1 MINEMDLRIVHKVA
15 LFFFFLFCFVFC
27 FSQTPVKVKANI
39 DRNSILIG
47 ERIRLT
53 LEADIPE
60 NQPIRFF
67 TIDTID
73 HFEFLEKGK
82 IDTLNTSSG
91 TMLRQHILLTS
102 FDSGIWVIPSYTLD
116 RQNEIKTDSF
126 IINVGFTPFDTAQS
140 YHDIKDIIGV
150 EVEKKKENY
159 WLYIAAGA
167 VFLLL
172 IAYLLT
178 RRKKPKATVEMIVNP
193 FDEAMQQLGALQKLN
208 LPVKEYYTR
217 LTDIFRTYM
226 AKRKNISSLQ
236 KTTDELVTQL
246 RTLHM
251 NPEDYQKLANVLRL
265 SDFVKFAKYQP
276 VAEDDRLAL
285 GIIKNS
291 IQVIEKIAR

>member
-1 MINEMDLRIVHKVA
+1 MDLRIVHKVA

-27 FSQTPVKVKANI
+27 FSQPPVKVKANI

-116 RQNEIKTDSF
+116 RQNEIKTDSL
-126 IINVGFTPFDTAQS
+126 IINVGFTPFDTGQA

>member
-1 MINEMDLRIVHKVA
+1 MINEMDLRIVHKAA
-15 LFFFFLFCFVFC
+15 LFFFFFFCFVFC

-47 ERIRLT
+47 ERIKLT

-73 HFEFLEKGK
+73 HFEFLERGK
-82 IDTLNTSSG
+82 IDTINTISG
-91 TMLRQHILLTS
+91 TMLRQQLLLTS
-102 FDSGIWVIPSYTLD
+102 FDSGIWVIPSYALD

-126 IINVGFTPFDTAQS
+126 IINVGFTPFDTAQA

-159 WLYIAAGA
+159 WLYVAAGA
-167 VFLLL
+167 VFILVMV
-172 IAYLLT
+172 YLLT
-178 RRKKPKATVEMIVNP
+178 RRKKPKATVEKIVDP
-193 FDEAMQQLGALQKLN
+193 FEEAMQQLDALQKQN
-208 LPVKEYYTR
+208 FPIKEYYTR
-217 LTDIFRTYM
+217 LTEIFRTYM
-226 AKRKNISSLQ
+226 TKKKNISSLQ

-251 NPEDYQKLANVLRL
+251 DPEDYQKLANVLRL
-265 SDFVKFAKYQP
+265 CDFVKFAKYQP
-276 VAEDDRLAL
+276 GTEDARIAL
-285 GIIKNS
+285 SLIKNS
-291 IQVIEKIAR
+291 IQSIEKIAR

>member
-1 MINEMDLRIVHKVA
+1 MINEMDLRIVHKVT
-15 LFFFFLFCFVFC
+15 LIFFFLFCFVFC
-27 FSQTPVKVKANI
+27 FSQPPVKVKANI

-47 ERIRLT
+47 ERIQLT

-91 TMLRQHILLTS
+91 TMLRQQLLLTS
-102 FDSGIWVIPSYTLD
+102 FDSGIWVISPYSLD

-126 IINVGFTPFDTAQS
+126 IINVGFTPFDTAQA

-159 WLYIAAGA
+159 WLYIAAGV

-172 IAYLLT
+172 MIYLLT
-178 RRKKPKATVEMIVNP
+178 RRKKPKPTIETIVDP
-193 FDEAMQQLGALQKLN
+193 FEEAMHQLDGLQKQN

-265 SDFVKFAKYQP
+265 CDFVKFAKYQP
-276 VAEDDRLAL
+276 GVEDDRIAL

-291 IQVIEKIAR
+291 IQSIEKIVR

>member
-1 MINEMDLRIVHKVA
+1 MINEMDLRIVHKAA
-15 LFFFFLFCFVFC
+15 LFFFFFFCFVFC

-73 HFEFLEKGK
+73 HFEFLERGK

-91 TMLRQHILLTS
+91 TMLRQQLLLTS
-102 FDSGIWVIPSYTLD
+102 FDSGIWVIPSYSLD

-126 IINVGFTPFDTAQS
+126 IINVGFTPFDTAQA

-167 VFLLL
+167 VFLLVMV
-172 IAYLLT
+172 YLLT
-178 RRKKPKATVEMIVNP
+178 RRKKPKATVEKIVDP
-193 FDEAMQQLGALQKLN
+193 FEEAMQQLDALQKQN

-217 LTDIFRTYM
+217 LTEIFRTYM
-226 AKRKNISSLQ
+226 AKRKNISSQQ

-251 NPEDYQKLANVLRL
+251 NPEDYQKVANVLRL
-265 SDFVKFAKYQP
+265 CDFVKFAKYQP
-276 VAEDDRLAL
+276 GVEDDRVAL
-285 GIIKNS
+285 SIIKNS
-291 IQVIEKIAR
+291 IQSIENIVR

>member
-1 MINEMDLRIVHKVA
+1 MLNEMDLRIVHRAA
-15 LFFFFLFCFVFC
+15 LFCFFFFCFVFC
-27 FSQTPVKVKANI
+27 FSQTPVKVKAGI

-67 TIDTID
+67 VIDTID

-82 IDTLNTSSG
+82 IDTINTSSG
-91 TMLRQHILLTS
+91 TMLRQQLLLTS

-126 IINVGFTPFDTAQS
+126 IINVGFTPFDTAQA

-150 EVEKKKENY
+150 EVERKKKNY
-159 WLYIAAGA
+159 WVYIGAGA

-172 IAYLLT
+172 MVYLLA
-178 RRKKPKATVEMIVNP
+178 RRKKPKTPIEKIVNP
-193 FDEAMQQLGALQKLN
+193 FEEAMHQLDTLQKQN

-246 RTLHM
+246 RALHL
-251 NPEDYQKLANVLRL
+251 NPEDYQKLSNVLRL
-265 SDFVKFAKYQP
+265 CDFVKFAKYQP

-291 IQVIEKIAR
+291 IQSIEKMAR

>member
-1 MINEMDLRIVHKVA
+1 MINEMDLRIVHKAA
-15 LFFFFLFCFVFC
+15 LFFFFFFCFVFC

-73 HFEFLEKGK
+73 HFEFLERGK
-82 IDTLNTSSG
+82 IDTINTISG
-91 TMLRQHILLTS
+91 TMLRQQLLLTS
-102 FDSGIWVIPSYTLD
+102 FDSGIWVIPSYALD

-126 IINVGFTPFDTAQS
+126 IINVGFTPFDTAQA

-159 WLYIAAGA
+159 WLYVAAGA
-167 VFLLL
+167 VFILVMV
-172 IAYLLT
+172 YLLT
-178 RRKKPKATVEMIVNP
+178 RRKKPKATVEKIVDP
-193 FDEAMQQLGALQKLN
+193 FEEAMQQLDALQKQN
-208 LPVKEYYTR
+208 LPIKEYYTR
-217 LTDIFRTYM
+217 LTEIFRTYM
-226 AKRKNISSLQ
+226 TKRKNISSLQ

-251 NPEDYQKLANVLRL
+251 DPEDYQKLANVLRL
-265 SDFVKFAKYQP
+265 CDFVKFAKYQP
-276 VAEDDRLAL
+276 GTEDARIAL
-285 GIIKNS
+285 SLIKNS
-291 IQVIEKIAR
+291 IQSIEKIAR

>member
-1 MINEMDLRIVHKVA
+1 MINEMDLRIVHKAA
-15 LFFFFLFCFVFC
+15 LFFFFFFCFVFC

-73 HFEFLEKGK
+73 HFEFLERGK
-82 IDTLNTSSG
+82 IDTINTISG
-91 TMLRQHILLTS
+91 TMLRQQLLLTS
-102 FDSGIWVIPSYTLD
+102 FDSGIWVIPSYALD

-126 IINVGFTPFDTAQS
+126 IINVGFTPFDTAQA

-159 WLYIAAGA
+159 WLYVAAGA
-167 VFLLL
+167 VFILVMV
-172 IAYLLT
+172 YLLT
-178 RRKKPKATVEMIVNP
+178 RRKKPKATVEKIVDP
-193 FDEAMQQLGALQKLN
+193 FEEAMQQLDALQKQN
-208 LPVKEYYTR
+208 LPIKEYYTR
-217 LTDIFRTYM
+217 LTEIFRTYM
-226 AKRKNISSLQ
+226 TKKKNISSLQ

-251 NPEDYQKLANVLRL
+251 DPEDYQKLANVLRL
-265 SDFVKFAKYQP
+265 CDFVKFAKYQP
-276 VAEDDRLAL
+276 GTEDARIAL
-285 GIIKNS
+285 SLIKNS
-291 IQVIEKIAR
+291 IQSIEKIAR

>member
-1 MINEMDLRIVHKVA
+1 MINEMDLRIVHKAA
-15 LFFFFLFCFVFC
+15 LFFFFFFCFVFC

-47 ERIRLT
+47 ERIKLT

-73 HFEFLEKGK
+73 HFEFLERGK
-82 IDTLNTSSG
+82 IDTINTISG
-91 TMLRQHILLTS
+91 TMLRQQLLLTS
-102 FDSGIWVIPSYTLD
+102 FDSGIWVIPSYALD

-126 IINVGFTPFDTAQS
+126 IINVGFTPFDTAQA

-159 WLYIAAGA
+159 WLYVAAGA
-167 VFLLL
+167 VFILVMV
-172 IAYLLT
+172 YLLT
-178 RRKKPKATVEMIVNP
+178 RRKKPKATVEKIVDP
-193 FDEAMQQLGALQKLN
+193 FEEAMQQLDALQKQN
-208 LPVKEYYTR
+208 LPIKEYYTR
-217 LTDIFRTYM
+217 LTEIFRTYM
-226 AKRKNISSLQ
+226 TKKKNISSLQ

-251 NPEDYQKLANVLRL
+251 DPEDYQKLANVLRL
-265 SDFVKFAKYQP
+265 CDFVKFAKYQP
-276 VAEDDRLAL
+276 GTEDARIAL
-285 GIIKNS
+285 SLIKNS
-291 IQVIEKIAR
+291 IQSIEKIAR